1 MKAMQECTVLL
12 YSTTT
17 KRQALLFGLVEH
29 KGFSIG
35 LIRMTVT

>member
-1 MKAMQECTVLL
+1 MQEYTVLL
-12 YSTTT
+12 VYSTNTT
-17 KRQALLFGLVEH
+17 KRQALLFGLVED

>member
-1 MKAMQECTVLL
+1 MKAMQEYILCNV
-12 YSTTT
+12 YYYT

-35 LIRMTVT
+35 LVRMTVT